1 VTPGGTSAPWIAS
14 PFCAFASLGRRARA
28 SDATA
33 FLERL
38 LRQAPFEVRAIQVD
52 QGSEYRAEFELACH
66 EHGITLYENRAHEP
80 RQNAFVERMQ
90 RTFRDEPYRRVLSL
104 DPDEVKS
111 ELDAYLHHYNH
122 HRPHA
127 ALNYRAPADYL
138 RDLAT
143 PHSSHKT

>member
-1 VTPGGTSAPWIAS
+1 MTPGGTSAPWIAS

-52 QGSEYRAEFELACH
+52 QDSEYRAEFELACH
-66 EHGITLYENRAHEP
+66 EHGITLHENRAHEP